1 MRARRAVHR
10 LAKFLRHANRASL
23 RVVNRTR
30 RRIVFAGALGA
41 VAFAAV
47 RLLPSNRPRQGLG
60 GLTPDGVDVM
70 RALLPALLVGALP
83 QDVAMRTKAI
93 DETLEGIGYAITGL
107 TQIAR
112 EEIGSLFALLAFAPL
127 RIGLAGVRVPWADVT
142 LATAD
147 TFLTDLRGSRWP
159 QKRAAYD
166 ALHQLTFAA
175 WYADPRSWPAIGYP
189 GPPPLT

>member
-23 RVVNRTR
+23 RVVNRAR

-47 RLLPSNRPRQGLG
+47 RLLPSNRPRQGPG

-107 TQIAR
+107 TPIAR
-112 EEIGSLFALLAFAPL
+112 EELGSLFALLAFAPL
-127 RIGLAGVRVPWADVT
+127 RIGVAGVRVPWADVT

-147 TFLTDLRGSRWP
+147 TFLTNLRGSRWP

-189 GPPPLT
+189 GPTPLT